1 MLWAN
6 SVRLVRG
13 PLFLFRDDAP
23 SNSSISLDK
32 TMRNLLWATFVALGI
47 ALSIHPL
54 SFGQGL
60 QSSPYA
66 AAPFL
71 RRESLNLAP
80 LGPFDSAN
88 AQSPFLIKPESIL
101 SGDSRKKDIPN
112 LQMGYEFYSGKN
124 WRVGYFTLD
133 YLLPIRMTENSIV
146 FGAAHSELQGSSTN
160 LTRRADEQVFL
171 SMGGGYRTVLRGKT
185 LLGFNCFYDT
195 ARFANRWVSSGGAG
209 LEMALLM
216 AGHDALDMKINWYGD
231 LSEGDLVN
239 QYRDG
244 PGNFDLQFG
253 YSHQL
258 FDGGPDLRL
267 FGTVYDFDD
276 ESTVWGWQAGGE
288 LKSPNGMVSIKG
300 ETAYDPVNG
309 GYQSV
314 SAFINIGFQV
324 ENLAQGKNPFVMPE
338 PIFSSPRNMN
348 RLTHKVTRNY
358 RNTAHGLQSTPPD
371 YTKIHTRTVTIR
383 NNTGQQQTV
392 YAKFSPS
399 GYNLN
404 DLAKKNGWNVYGS
417 VLSALVNDGQSLQLL
432 FDKPNTGLVNFVMSL
447 GSTTAPTCQLTQA
460 ELTLQNNWGTVDN
473 PNFHE
478 GADISLVNGFNYP
491 VTIVGPYSQ
500 SQDLK
505 PKAKPTDPDTFY
517 GSTIQVTAA
526 TGNSQ
531 NYGVFGLGNDQCCA
545 SCVMPGGCCSQWTVG
560 TIKNESH
567 PAKTTP
573 VQCPTAPPPNT
584 CDSSD
589 TCFTYPCGGVQC
601 ASLIPCQAN
610 YWQTYANGT
619 EWTVTFNKP

>member
-1 MLWAN
+1 
-6 SVRLVRG
+6 
-13 PLFLFRDDAP
+13 
-23 SNSSISLDK
+23 
-32 TMRNLLWATFVALGI
+32 MRNLLWATFVALGI

-309 GYQSV
+309 SYQSV

-358 RNTAHGLQSTPPD
+358 RNTTHGLSLASNVQTITIWNKRSNPVKLYLGIHGDWGKYDAKDFADFKPDPCNPQWVLSKTLQPNTP
-371 YTKIHTRTVTIR
+371 VTI
-383 NNTGQQQTV
+383 NFDTTNKGKISFALSPDMCPWGDCPQTLGE
-392 YAKFSPS
+392 FTLI
-399 GYNLN
+399 GN
-404 DLAKKNGWNVYGS
+404 DNK
-417 VLSALVNDGQSLQLL
+417 D
-432 FDKPNTGLVNFVMSL
+432 
-447 GSTTAPTCQLTQA
+447 
-460 ELTLQNNWGTVDN
+460 TL
-473 PNFHE
+473 
-478 GADISLVNGFNYP
+478 DISLVNGFKYPMEITSNGKVLAKALSEKNNQNELNVFPLSCDVCTKAESPPTWTHCQQPPFDQTQCKKHKDGNPDPAAGDPPCFTGYP
-491 VTIVGPYSQ
+491 VGAEY
-500 SQDLK
+500 
-505 PKAKPTDPDTFY
+505 
-517 GSTIQVTAA
+517 
-526 TGNSQ
+526 
-531 NYGVFGLGNDQCCA
+531 
-545 SCVMPGGCCSQWTVG
+545 TVN
-560 TIKNESH
+560 I
-567 PAKTTP
+567 
-573 VQCPTAPPPNT
+573 
-584 CDSSD
+584 
-589 TCFTYPCGGVQC
+589 
-601 ASLIPCQAN
+601 L
-610 YWQTYANGT
+610 
-619 EWTVTFNKP
+619 